1 MSRAEFPILSGPAQ
15 DDPRVISYILVGLG
29 LLGLLMGL
37 LLNIYI
43 PETICP
49 FFIYGSVSIIV
60 LTAGLL
66 GAVYEPFRRILPE
79 LVTFIYLILYLC
91 VVFLTLLNDFDA
103 RYTLLL
109 IGAHVLFA
117 VSFRNFI
124 EFTIFAVSSIGL
136 LFLCTQLASPPFNTY
151 LFVSLV
157 TLITL
162 TAGVHVWLYESMEL
176 HGAESQYA
184 LYTLLNQSTD
194 ATFILDQSCQKILYQ
209 NASAFAHLQEIKGDD
224 TLKASELLQLL
235 GLDRQFL
242 IHRFEDAPP
251 ELQEKGFCNLK
262 TIEDKEVFFSI
273 FVHKIRAQGEDGLLI
288 RLRNITDQRL
298 KELHLSN
305 RIKVD
310 QSLIKALPD
319 TLVTLDRWG
328 VIRDVHYTA
337 DAPPFLPQPSEGKF
351 FSELLEVTISS
362 EHREALNIAIEQ
374 VINLEEPQQLSI
386 QTTHEGVDRHYEMR
400 MVPLAAGGIIL
411 IIIRDITEA
420 YEMEQ
425 ALKQSEANYRA
436 LVENM
441 NDGVVLTDNE
451 CITLFVNDRLCEIT
465 GKNRDDLVGTTT
477 CEMLADVDHRRDLRK
492 KFAALN
498 KGKSFNH
505 ESRVQHP
512 DGKPLWLSITATPFK
527 DVSGDVKGG
536 LAIITDITEEK
547 LAAQKLQE
555 KNEML
560 DTFVYKAS
568 HDLKGPL
575 ASIIGV
581 TNIANDEVDDPT
593 AQKYF
598 SFISQS
604 TRRLDNILMEML
616 DVSRLSRNTVTPAA
630 IDLETT
636 VEEIV
641 DSLKHQPNA
650 DKVEFVID
658 IPEIPGFESDQQL
671 LISILQNLI
680 MNSINYQDKEKPT
693 PYIHVSAK
701 LSNNFVSISVKDN
714 GVGIPDRIKPRV
726 FEMFYRGNKT
736 SKGSGLGLYI
746 VKNSIQKLHGIYSL
760 TSEPGEGTVF
770 IFTLPLSIGHT
781 IGLNGHANKVSAGQK
796 R

>member
-1 MSRAEFPILSGPAQ
+1 MSKAELPILSRPAQ
-15 DDPRVISYILVGLG
+15 EDPRVISFILIGLG
-29 LLGLLMGL
+29 ILGLLMGL
-37 LLNIYI
+37 LLNIYL
-43 PETICP
+43 PQTICP
-49 FFIYGSVSIIV
+49 FVIYGSVS
-60 LTAGLL
+60 LTILVSGLFGL
-66 GAVYEPFRRILPE
+66 VYQPFRRILPE
-79 LVTFIYLILYLC
+79 LVTFIYLIFYLAI
-91 VVFLTLLNDFDA
+91 VFLVLLNNFDP

-109 IGAHVLFA
+109 VGAHVLFA
-117 VSFRNFI
+117 VTFRNFI
-124 EFTIFAVSSIGL
+124 EFTIFAIASIGL
-136 LFLCTQLASPPFNTY
+136 LFLCTQLTRPPFNPY
-151 LFVSLV
+151 LLISLV

-162 TAGVHVWLYESMEL
+162 AAGVHVWLRESQEL
-176 HGAESQYA
+176 LRAESQYA

-194 ATFILDQSCQKILYQ
+194 SLFILDGGCRHILYQ
-209 NASAFAHLQEIKGDD
+209 NAAAYADLQQINGKD
-224 TLKASELLQLL
+224 TLKAAALLELL

-242 IHRFEDAPP
+242 VQRFKDAPL

-262 TIEDKEVFFSI
+262 TVEDKDLFFTI
-273 FVHKIRAQGEDGLLI
+273 YVHKIRVKNEDGLLI
-288 RLRNITDQRL
+288 RLRDITDQRM

-310 QSLIKALPD
+310 QALIHALPD

-328 VIRDVHYTA
+328 VIRDVHYTS

-351 FSELLEVTISS
+351 FSELLEVTISGDD
-362 EHREALNIAIEQ
+362 REALNIAIER

-386 QTTHEGVDRHYEMR
+386 KTTHEEVDRYYEMR
-400 MVPLAAGGIIL
+400 MVPLATGGIIL
-411 IIIRDITEA
+411 IIIREITEA
-420 YEMEQ
+420 HETAQ
-425 ALKQSEANYRA
+425 ALKQSESNYRA

-441 NDGVVLTDNE
+441 NDGVVLTDND
-451 CITLFVNDRLCEIT
+451 CITLFVNDRLCKIT
-465 GKNRDDLVGTTT
+465 GKSRDELVGTTT
-477 CEMLADVDHRRDLRK
+477 CEMLADVDHRRELRR

-498 KGKSFNH
+498 QGKSFHH
-505 ESRVQHP
+505 ESRVMHP

-527 DVSGDVKGG
+527 DVTGDVKGG
-536 LAIITDITEEK
+536 LAIITDISEEK

-581 TNIANDEVDDPT
+581 TNIANDEVDDPI
-593 AQKYF
+593 ARKYF
-598 SFISQS
+598 NFISQS

-616 DVSRLSRNTVTPAA
+616 DVSRLSRNTVTPEL
-630 IDLETT
+630 IDLKTT
-636 VEEIV
+636 VNEIV
-641 DSLKHQPNA
+641 DSLKHQPHA
-650 DKVEFVID
+650 DKIEFIID
-658 IPEIPGFESDQQL
+658 VPEVPGFETDQQL

-680 MNSINYQDKEKPT
+680 LNSINYHDSEKNDPFVH
-693 PYIHVSAK
+693 ISAK

-746 VKNSIQKLHGIYSL
+746 VKNSVQKLHGIYSL

-770 IFTLPLSIGHT
+770 IFTLPLSIGHK
-781 IGLNGHANKVSAGQK
+781 IGLNGHAHKVSASQK
-796 R
+796 